1 MCCFIFH
8 SSGFKSRARKPLIP
22 VTDSLSTDSV
32 SEKEVDCSVR
42 PGNTNAI
49 QEREKRN
56 GSMPISRRDA
66 YFQAL
71 CKDYLNPD
79 TNTNNSIEE

>member
-8 SSGFKSRARKPLIP
+8 LSGFKSRARKPLIP

-32 SEKEVDCSVR
+32 SEKEKDCSVR
-42 PGNTNAI
+42 PGNAI
-49 QEREKRN
+49 QEREMRN

-79 TNTNNSIEE
+79 TNSNNSIEE